1 MKLYHGTNAD
11 IVTIDLSKGLAHKD
25 FGRGFYL
32 TPDRATAVRMAEKKA
47 RLFGGKA
54 TLITYDFDETA
65 MNSDLDVKVF
75 PEKACVEWFL
85 FIDANRDKENKTPI
99 HSYDIVKGPI
109 ADDGVVLQ
117 LTNFRERIYD
127 AAEAARRL
135 QDRYIDQQYCFGT
148 QRALR
153 YLTKIRVETL

>member
-65 MNSDLDVKVF
+65 MNSDLNVKVF

-99 HSYDIVKGPI
+99 HSYDIVK
-109 ADDGVVLQ
+109 DLLLMMV
-117 LTNFRERIYD
+117 
-127 AAEAARRL
+127 
-135 QDRYIDQQYCFGT
+135 
-148 QRALR
+148 
-153 YLTKIRVETL
+153 

>member
-11 IVTIDLSKGLAHKD
+11 IESIDLTKGLSYKD

-32 TPDRATAVRMAEKKA
+32 TPDRATAVRMAEKKT

-54 TLITYDFDETA
+54 TLITYDFDESA
-65 MNSDLDVKVF
+65 MQSELSVKVF

-85 FIDANRDKENKTPI
+85 FIDANRDRANKLPI
-99 HSYDIVKGPI
+99 HNYDIVKGPI
-109 ADDGVVLQ
+109 ADDGVVTQ

-127 AAEAARRL
+127 AEEAARRL
-135 QDRYIDQQYCFGT
+135 QDRYIDQQYCFGS
-148 QRALR
+148 QRSLR
-153 YLTKIRVETL
+153 YLTKLQVQIL

>member
-11 IVTIDLSKGLAHKD
+11 IETIDLSKGLAHKD

-32 TPDRATAVRMAEKKA
+32 TPDHATAVRMAEKKA

-54 TLITYDFDETA
+54 TLITYDFDEVA
-65 MNSDLDVKVF
+65 MNSDLSVKVF

-85 FIDANRDKENKTPI
+85 FIDANRDKENKDLI
-99 HSYDIVKGPI
+99 HNYDIVKGPI
-109 ADDGVVLQ
+109 ADDGVVMQ

-127 AAEAARRL
+127 AEEAARRL
-135 QDRYIDQQYCFGT
+135 QDRHIDQQYCFGT
-148 QRALR
+148 QRALQ
-153 YLTKIRVETL
+153 YLTKVKVETL